1 MNLTGWAVAGL
12 AAGTYVVRLSGLL
25 LRRRLRIPDGVRRY
39 LDLGATA
46 LLVALVATAALTQA
60 GGFVGW
66 ARPAGVALGAVA
78 AWRRLPLVVVVLV
91 AAGGTA
97 ALRLVGVP

>member
-1 MNLTGWAVAGL
+1 MTGWAVAGL